1 MEHVMASAFETGSDH
16 PNSPSFVARPGD
28 GEWHPSEAELEA
40 AARRLIAD
48 RRQEDEQAFARIEA
62 AMLPL
67 KLDAAGKRLDRAIAA
82 FSRARGD
89 YAPHLAI
96 DAEAFA
102 AAEREKDLSDVA
114 YRSLLERV
122 TKQKWTDVARR
133 LAA

>member
-1 MEHVMASAFETGSDH
+1 MASDFEIGRDH
-16 PNSPSFVARPGD
+16 PNSPSFTPGEGD
-28 GEWHPSEAELEA
+28 GEWHAGEPELQA
-40 AARRLIAD
+40 AAGRLIAA
-48 RRQEDEQAFARIEA
+48 RRQEDEQALARIGA

-82 FSRARGD
+82 FARARGD

-102 AAEREKDLSDVA
+102 KAEREKDAADVA
-114 YRSLLERV
+114 YRSLLELATR
-122 TKQKWTDVARR
+122 QKWTDVARR